1 MGVAMTIA
9 IKGPA
14 GRPTSAIRNEY
25 MTTLQAICGE
35 PSLLPSE
42 DREAYCAL
50 RDAIA
55 AGVSPRDGVEAMW
68 VQDITEITWEGW
80 RRKKLKPAFVRVAIP
95 HALAEI
101 FKSAGKYNEASRLA
115 AEYVNGGSR
124 ERKRIEAQLATMG
137 FGAVEIHAKAY
148 ELTVDE
154 LYQLDRLDAVADGR
168 RIAIFREI
176 DRHRAYAAAQAVNP
190 PPMIE
195 QIPPKLGGG
204 SP

>member
-1 MGVAMTIA
+1 MTIA

-14 GRPTSAIRNEY
+14 GRPASAIRNEY
-25 MTTLQAICGE
+25 MTKLQAICGE

-42 DREAYCAL
+42 DRGAYCAL

-68 VQDITEITWEGW
+68 VQEITDMTWEGW

-95 HALAEI
+95 HALAEL
-101 FKSAGKYNEASRLA
+101 FKSAGKYNEASGLA
-115 AEYVNGGSR
+115 AEYVNGGPGD
-124 ERKRIEAQLATMG
+124 RKRIEAQLAAMG
-137 FGAVEIHAKAY
+137 FGADEIHAKAY

-154 LYQLDRLDAVADGR
+154 LYQLERLDAVADAR

-176 DRHRAYAAAQAVNP
+176 DRHRAHAAARAVNP
-190 PPMIE
+190 PPTIE
-195 QIPPKLGGG
+195 QRPPQLSDG